1 MIYLIP
7 LAVFFLVVLVFII
20 IYKRKKPI
28 YIGLGTSGL
37 NVAKAWKEK
46 GGEAF
51 TLMDNKYN
59 IESIQQYLTIE
70 EIIQLCSLKRKYVVV
85 SGLGGKTSKKMLVD
99 LIQVLDEKNI
109 QFKILSYLPF
119 KLDGTIR
126 NQQASQIHEK
136 LVNRENYHFIDID
149 KELEKYP
156 NIDLPDLFK
165 KMDELGLEKIKSIAI

>member
-7 LAVFFLVVLVFII
+7 LAVFILFVLVFII
-20 IYKRKKPI
+20 IYKRKNPI

-70 EIIQLCSLKRKYVVV
+70 EIIQSCSLKRKYVVV
-85 SGLGGKTSKKMLVD
+85 SGLGGKTCKKMLVD

-119 KLDGTIR
+119 KLEGTLR

-136 LVNRENYHFIDID
+136 LIVRENYHFVNIN
-149 KELEKYP
+149 KEVEKYP
-156 NIDLPDLFK
+156 NIDLPELFK
-165 KMDELGLEKIKSIAI
+165 KMDQIGLEIMA

>member
-7 LAVFFLVVLVFII
+7 LAVFILFVLVFII
-20 IYKRKKPI
+20 IYKRKNPI

-85 SGLGGKTSKKMLVD
+85 SGLGGKTSKKMLLS
-99 LIQVLDEKNI
+99 LIQNLDEKEI
-109 QFKILSYLPF
+109 QFKILAYLPF
-119 KLDGTIR
+119 KLEGTIR
-126 NQQASQIHEK
+126 NKQANQIHEK
-136 LVNRENYHFIDID
+136 LVIRKNYHFVDIN

-156 NIDLPDLFK
+156 NKDLPELFK
-165 KMDELGLEKIKSIAI
+165 KMDQRGLEIMA

>member
-1 MIYLIP
+1 MISIILI
-7 LAVFFLVVLVFII
+7 VLVIMFLFFVIT
-20 IYKRKKPI
+20 KNRRK
-28 YIGLGTSGL
+28 YVFIGLGTSGL

-70 EIIQLCSLKRKYVVV
+70 EIIQSCSLKRKYVVV

-119 KLDGTIR
+119 KLEGTLR

-136 LVNRENYHFIDID
+136 LIVRENYHFVNIN
-149 KELEKYP
+149 KEVEKYP
-156 NIDLPDLFK
+156 NIDLPELFK
-165 KMDELGLEKIKSIAI
+165 KMDQIGLEIMA

>member
-1 MIYLIP
+1 MP
-7 LAVFFLVVLVFII
+7 FFLFLLIFILFAFVFII

-70 EIIQLCSLKRKYVVV
+70 ETIELCSLKRKYVVV

-119 KLDGTIR
+119 KLEGTLR

-136 LVNRENYHFIDID
+136 LIVRENYHFVNIN
-149 KELEKYP
+149 KEVEKYP

>member
-70 EIIQLCSLKRKYVVV
+70 EIIQSCSLKRKYVVV

-119 KLDGTIR
+119 KLEGTLR

-136 LVNRENYHFIDID
+136 LIVRENYHFVNIN
-149 KELEKYP
+149 KEVKKYP
-156 NIDLPDLFK
+156 NIDLPELFK
-165 KMDELGLEKIKSIAI
+165 KMDQIGLEIMA

>member
-70 EIIQLCSLKRKYVVV
+70 EIIQSCSLKRKYVVV

-119 KLDGTIR
+119 KLEGTLR

-136 LVNRENYHFIDID
+136 LIVRENYHFVNIN
-149 KELEKYP
+149 KEVEKYP
-156 NIDLPDLFK
+156 NIDLPELFK
-165 KMDELGLEKIKSIAI
+165 KMDQRGLEIMA

>member
-59 IESIQQYLTIE
+59 TESIQQYLTIE
-70 EIIQLCSLKRKYVVV
+70 EIIQLCSLKRKYVVI

-119 KLDGTIR
+119 KLEGTLR

-136 LVNRENYHFIDID
+136 LIVRENYHFVNIN
-149 KELEKYP
+149 KEVEKYP
-156 NIDLPDLFK
+156 NIDLPELFK
-165 KMDELGLEKIKSIAI
+165 KMDQRGLEIMA